1 MNIKIFF
8 LIAIVLLIGSGTYM
22 RSNFAY
28 DSIGMSDNF
37 NKIIKNNNWLQDYYS
52 NSLNFKLK
60 KEDCKNCIQYDQAE
74 VNKLMQKYYWGDMFF

>member
-37 NKIIKNNNWLQDYYS
+37 NKIIQEQRMVE
-52 NSLNFKLK
+52 SLLYKSF
-60 KEDCKNCIQYDQAE
+60 E
-74 VNKLMQKYYWGDMFF
+74 F